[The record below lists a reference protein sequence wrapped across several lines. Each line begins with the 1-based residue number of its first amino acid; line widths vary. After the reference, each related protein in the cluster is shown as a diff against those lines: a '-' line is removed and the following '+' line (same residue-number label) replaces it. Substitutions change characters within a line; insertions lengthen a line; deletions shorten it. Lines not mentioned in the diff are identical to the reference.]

1 MSTRA
6 KLTYTTDLSVFPT
19 LKTLVVIGRSKD
31 LKGASIR
38 THAGLDEPTWETMID
53 SCEPGDGG
61 NSTCTWRGGR
71 KIVLAVLPEVCS
83 RHNSPSR
90 AWAIPSLAKKAIS
103 KEDAGL
109 ILVLNDPEHA
119 FAATLAA
126 ARAFRD
132 YNARSGTTD
141 FQEIHVATVGPSGA
155 VNETRA
161 QAGMDAVRFAAKLV
175 DMPPNLL
182 NSEAFGEEAR
192 SVAESS
198 GADFTL
204 IQGKDLERHGF
215 GGIWGVGKAASK
227 MPVLAVLQH
236 RPEGATRTVAW
247 VGKGIVYDTGGL
259 SIKGKEHMPG
269 MKADMAGAA
278 AILAAFKAAV
288 ATGFSENLV
297 AILCIAE
304 NAVGPEATRPDDI
317 HWLYS
322 GKSVEIN
329 NTDAEGRLV
338 LADGVAWACKE
349 IKPDWLLDMAT
360 LTGAALVSTG
370 RTHSGVY
377 TNSASLESAAVTSGL
392 RAGEPCHPMVYAP
405 ELFRKEFS
413 SDIADMKNS
422 VKDRMNAQSSC
433 AGQFIGNHL
442 PEEAPAWIHVDMA
455 GPATD
460 NNNNGTGYG
469 VGLLLELG
477 AGPSSL

>member
-6 KLTYTTDLSVFPT
+6 KLTYTSDLSVFPT
-19 LKTLVVIGRSKD
+19 LKTLVIIGRAAD
-31 LKGASIR
+31 LKAASIR

-61 NSTCTWRGGR
+61 NSTGTWRGGR
-71 KIVLAVLPEVCS
+71 HIVVGILPEVCS
-83 RHNSPSR
+83 RHNAPSR
-90 AWAIPSLAKKAIS
+90 AWAIPGLAKKAIS
-103 KEDAGL
+103 KEDAGI
-109 ILVLNDPEHA
+109 ILVLNQNEHA
-119 FAATLAA
+119 FAAALAA
-126 ARAFRD
+126 ARPFRSF
-132 YNARSGTTD
+132 NARSGNTD
-141 FQEIHVATVGPSGA
+141 FQEVHVATLGP
-155 VNETRA
+155 VEPVHDPRA
-161 QAGMDAVRFAAKLV
+161 QAGMNAVRYAAKLV
-175 DMPPNLL
+175 DTPTSLL
-182 NSEAFGEEAR
+182 HSEAFAEEAR
-192 SVAESS
+192 AVSERTGSEL
-198 GADFTL
+198 TL
-204 IQGKDLERHGF
+204 IQGKDLERQGF
-215 GGIWGVGKAASK
+215 GGIWGVGKAATK
-227 MPVLAVLQH
+227 LPVMAILEH

-278 AILAAFKAAV
+278 AILAAFEAAV
-288 ATGFSENLV
+288 NTGFSQNLV

-338 LADGVAWACKE
+338 LADGVAWACRE

-360 LTGAALVSTG
+360 LTGAALIATG

-377 TNSASLESAAVTSGL
+377 TNSAALEEAAVASGL

-405 ELFRKEFS
+405 ELFRKEFGS
-413 SDIADMKNS
+413 EVADMKNS
-422 VKDRMNAQSSC
+422 VKDRMNAQASC

-442 PEEAPAWIHVDMA
+442 PENAPAWIHVDIA

-460 NNNNGTGYG
+460 NTNNGTGYG

-477 AGPSSL
+477 AGPNSL